1 MSIVFSN
8 DSGYII
14 DELQFYDELYAD
26 AKYRYK
32 RDLFFINEPF
42 LMQTEFEKLERGGK
56 RRVKARKNVHKA
68 VSSTCNEYIE
78 HVKTF
83 GSLIISSGF
92 HCGFFLHLSTLTF
105 KDNNANARSIATAY
119 VKSLP
124 TLPPSFKCIDACF
137 TDIRRVEVKELKFD
151 EAVFYPILYYNENEH
166 FASISYANQ
175 LYIIPP
181 KAQFITGD
189 VFTSVKLLNE
199 ANEKFDFIVID
210 PPWSNRGVRRKRC
223 YETIDESE
231 LCKLTIDSLLS
242 DNGIVVL
249 WMTNNDRLLKF
260 AKNVLLNQWNLQ
272 FIGLWHWLKVVT
284 RYGEFVRPFWH
295 DYKLPFE
302 NILLATKNKN
312 SSFDIPVKRILVA
325 VPNAVASHK
334 PPLFKVFAS
343 YLKTNPKCLEL
354 FARNLFPNTLSIGY
368 QCLAFQNEL
377 LFEKLH
383 VGTLW
388 LVLMCFVSTILFRVI
403 GLSFIDF
410 AMIRTLHVISVP
422 KSYNTLCL
430 MVSDVGARYGST
442 TAGMKQF
449 QIYRY
454 DPEKPNSKPYLQTY
468 NVDLLNCGPMILD
481 ALIKIKNEQDA
492 TLTFRR
498 SCREGICG
506 SCAMNINGENTLAC
520 ICKIDTNLNKPAKIY
535 PLPHM
540 YVIKDLVPDMNLFYQ
555 QYRSIDPWLKRK
567 EKYVYGEKQL
577 FQTPEERSRLDG
589 LYECILCA
597 CCSTSCP
604 SYWWNQDKYLGPA
617 ILLQAYRW
625 MIDSR
630 DHFCKERLEKIHDA
644 FSAFRCHTILNCTK
658 ACPKG
663 LDPAKAIAKIKMLLT
678 GLSSKPDPV
687 AESSKANA

>member
-1 MSIVFSN
+1 MSIIFSN

-56 RRVKARKNVHKA
+56 RRVKARKHVHKA

-92 HCGFFLHLSTLTF
+92 HCGFFLHLSTLTV
-105 KDNNANARSIATAY
+105 KNNNANARSIATAY

-137 TDIRRVEVKELKFD
+137 TDIRRVEVKESKFD
-151 EAVFYPILYYNENEH
+151 EAVFYPILYYNESER
-166 FASISYANQ
+166 FASISHANQ

-272 FIGLWHWLKVVT
+272 FIGLWHWLKVT

-334 PPLFKVFAS
+334 PPLFK
-343 YLKTNPKCLEL
+343 
-354 FARNLFPNTLSIGY
+354 
-368 QCLAFQNEL
+368 
-377 LFEKLH
+377 
-383 VGTLW
+383 
-388 LVLMCFVSTILFRVI
+388 
-403 GLSFIDF
+403 IDF
-410 AMIRTLHVISVP
+410 AMIRTFNVISVP
-422 KSYNTLCL
+422 KYYNTLCL
-430 MVSDVGARYGST
+430 MGARYGST

-520 ICKIDTNLNKPAKIY
+520 IWFHLLCFSKIDTNLNKPAKIY

-540 YVIKDLVPDMNLFYQ
+540 YVIKDLVPVRLAFVVDMSLFYQ

>member
-56 RRVKARKNVHKA
+56 RRVKARKHVHKA
-68 VSSTCNEYIE
+68 VFSTCNEYIE

-92 HCGFFLHLSTLTF
+92 HCGFFLHLSTLTV

-388 LVLMCFVSTILFRVI
+388 LVLMCFLSMILFRVI

-410 AMIRTLHVISVP
+410 AMIRTLNVVSVP
-422 KSYNTLCL
+422 KYYNTLCL
-430 MVSDVGARYGST
+430 MGARYGST

-506 SCAMNINGENTLAC
+506 SCAMNIDGENTLAC